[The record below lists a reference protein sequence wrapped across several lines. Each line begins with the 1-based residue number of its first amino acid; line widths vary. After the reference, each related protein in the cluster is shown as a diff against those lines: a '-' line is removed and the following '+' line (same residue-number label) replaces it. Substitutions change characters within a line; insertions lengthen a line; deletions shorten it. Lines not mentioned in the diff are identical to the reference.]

1 MEHDDF
7 ALDRTRVDRTTV
19 LTVIFGL
26 DVSYLQVPLLG
37 VGPHD
42 HEPRV
47 VDDSSFLI
55 RQRD

>member
-19 LTVIFGL
+19 LTMIFGL

-47 VDDSSFLI
+47 MWQMAVG
-55 RQRD
+55 